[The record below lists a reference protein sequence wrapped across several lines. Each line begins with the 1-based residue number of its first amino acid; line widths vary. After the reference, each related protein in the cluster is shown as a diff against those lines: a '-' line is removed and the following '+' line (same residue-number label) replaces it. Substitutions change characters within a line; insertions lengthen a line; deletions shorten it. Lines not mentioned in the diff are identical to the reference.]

1 MEENTYQKIYKMRQQ
16 GDRNKNV
23 VVSIP
28 PEIIEKEARIRN
40 LSVDN
45 FVDQFRVIACYN
57 GFEGVLYK
65 FVPAQETL
73 Q

>member
-1 MEENTYQKIYKMRQQ
+1 MDNTYQKTYKMRQQ
-16 GDRNKNV
+16 GDRGMNV

-40 LSVDN
+40 LTVDE
-45 FVDQFRVIACYN
+45 FIQKFRVIANFN

-65 FVPAQETL
+65 FVQAEDS
-73 Q
+73 